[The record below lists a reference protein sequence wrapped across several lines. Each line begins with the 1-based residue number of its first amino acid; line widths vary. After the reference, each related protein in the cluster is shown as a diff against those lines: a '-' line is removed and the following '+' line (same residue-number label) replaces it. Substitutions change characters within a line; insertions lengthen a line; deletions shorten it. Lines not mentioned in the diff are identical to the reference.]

1 MMGIKKHTPGPW
13 EVVTDNH
20 YHTLI
25 RSPLDAG
32 NMTPG
37 YFAEVRR
44 FTLDES
50 AYSYLPRDVLI
61 ANAQL
66 IAAAPDLLA
75 ACQVALEWTA
85 LDGDGISEPV
95 LAQIKRA
102 VKKATS

>member
-61 ANAQL
+61 ANARL

-75 ACQVALEWTA
+75 ACQAA

-102 VKKATS
+102 VKKATL

>member
-1 MMGIKKHTPGPW
+1 MKQSNWAKIAHQDTPGPW

-25 RSPLDAG
+25 
-32 NMTPG
+32 
-37 YFAEVRR
+37 RR

-61 ANAQL
+61 ANARL
-66 IAAAPDLLA
+66 IEAAPDLLA
-75 ACQVALEWTA
+75 ACQAA

-102 VKKATS
+102 VKKATL